1 MFPHA
6 SRKFLA
12 RKAVTYRRASPQKT
26 DALVKIRGPSAEKKV
41 ARSRVSPVNGI
52 SEENSWHM
60 ETDQTLRLLI
70 VEESRN
76 DAESL
81 ANILRN
87 AGQASR
93 VSYAEDQED
102 IEKCLDQQVPDLVL
116 CATGLESVSLGDVA
130 LLLLQRQLRVPLI
143 AIGESGEEASIVEAM
158 RLGATDLCSYD
169 QPEHLQLVVK
179 REVSQIKTCQD
190 TQKFELQFHES
201 EKRARML
208 MESSRDAIAYVHEGM
223 HIFANSSY
231 LAMFGFGSLD
241 EMKGT
246 PILDIVA
253 PEDHIE
259 FKEFLR
265 NYSTGD
271 GQEGTLETRGL
282 LPDGKKFDA
291 EMEFAPASIDG
302 EPCTQIVIRNQ
313 TTSNKELEQKLKY
326 LTKQD
331 VMTGLFNRQYFMEE
345 LELAVTDAISGSS
358 SAAALYLIV
367 DNFKDIKDKVG
378 IGVADVVIRDIAD
391 VLREHTSDSD
401 IVARFGDHSFAVL
414 HRNCDMASIEAL
426 GETLRQA
433 VEHHIADVQ
442 EQSITTTCSI
452 GMSIVAESTPSAHE
466 VISRADLACEVA
478 RSSGGNR
485 IHLHN
490 PVVDEQ
496 IGKERDQQMYALI
509 KDALEQNQFQ
519 LLYQPIVSLQGAGGE
534 KYEVLLRMLND
545 EGDHILPSQF
555 LPIAE
560 QTGQVAEI
568 DRWVIRGAVEALAA
582 HRARGADAQFFIK
595 ICAGTLLDDSL
606 APFIQQCIREYRLPG
621 DALIFEIA
629 EKHAAQHLKHA
640 KNFVNTIHK
649 LHCKSALEH
658 FGASPNSFQLLK
670 HLPVDFLKIDGSFIH
685 NLATDNN
692 NQAMVKS
699 ILDTASSMNKECI
712 AEYVQDAHSL
722 AVLWQSGINYIQ
734 GNFLQEPS
742 EALNYDF
749 TGEIA

>member
-1 MFPHA
+1 
-6 SRKFLA
+6 
-12 RKAVTYRRASPQKT
+12 
-26 DALVKIRGPSAEKKV
+26 
-41 ARSRVSPVNGI
+41 
-52 SEENSWHM
+52 M

-93 VSYAEDQED
+93 LSYAEDQED
-102 IEKCLDQQVPDLVL
+102 IETCLDRQLPDLVL
-116 CATGLESVSLGDVA
+116 CATGLEAVSLGDVA
-130 LLLLQRQLRVPLI
+130 LLLQQRQLGIPLI
-143 AIGESGEEASIVEAM
+143 AIGESGDEASIVAAM
-158 RLGATDLCSYD
+158 RLGAADLCSYD

-179 REVSQIKTCQD
+179 REMSQLKACQNA
-190 TQKFELQFHES
+190 QNFELKFQES

-231 LAMFGFGSLD
+231 LEMFGFESLD
-241 EMKGT
+241 EIEGT
-246 PILDIVA
+246 PILDMVA
-253 PEDHIE
+253 PEVHAE

-271 GQEGTLETRGL
+271 GQEGKLETHGL

-291 EMEFAPASIDG
+291 EMEFNPASIDG
-302 EPCTQIVIRNQ
+302 EPCTQIIIRNQ
-313 TTSNKELEQKLKY
+313 TNSNRELEQKLKY
-326 LTKQD
+326 LSKQD
-331 VMTGLFNRQYFMEE
+331 VLTGLFNRQYFMEE

-358 SAAALYLIV
+358 SAGILYLLV
-367 DNFKDIKDKVG
+367 DNFKDVKDKVG
-378 IGVADVVIRDIAD
+378 IGIADVVIRDIAE
-391 VLREHTSDSD
+391 VLREHTSDGD
-401 IVARFGDHSFAVL
+401 IVARFGDHSFTIL
-414 HRNCDMASIEAL
+414 HRDCDPDSIQAL

-433 VEHHIADVQ
+433 VENHIADVE

-478 RSSGGNR
+478 RSSGGNK

-490 PVVDEQ
+490 PVVDEK

-509 KDALEQNQFQ
+509 KDALERNQFQ
-519 LLYQPIVSLQGAGGE
+519 LLYQPIVSLQGDEGE
-534 KYEVLLRMLND
+534 KYEVLVRMLND

-560 QTGQVAEI
+560 QTGQMAEI
-568 DRWVIRGAVEALAA
+568 DRWVINHAVQVLAE
-582 HRARGADAQFFIK
+582 HRARGADTQFFIK
-595 ICAGTLLDDSL
+595 ICAATLLDDGL
-606 APFIQQCIREYRLPG
+606 VPCIQQCISEHRLPG
-621 DALIFEIA
+621 DSLIFEIA
-629 EKHAAQHLKHA
+629 EKHAAQHLKQA
-640 KNFVNTIHK
+640 KNLVKTLQE

-692 NQAMVKS
+692 NQALVKS
-699 ILDTASSMNKECI
+699 ILRHRQLHEQAVHRRIRAGCPQPGGAVAEWYQLYTGKFPAGTQRSAELRFLRGSRLTDRKCAETA
-712 AEYVQDAHSL
+712 
-722 AVLWQSGINYIQ
+722 
-734 GNFLQEPS
+734 GNRGRKPRLPP
-742 EALNYDF
+742 
-749 TGEIA
+749 

>member
-1 MFPHA
+1 MD
-6 SRKFLA
+6 K
-12 RKAVTYRRASPQKT
+12 
-26 DALVKIRGPSAEKKV
+26 
-41 ARSRVSPVNGI
+41 
-52 SEENSWHM
+52 
-60 ETDQTLRLLI
+60 DQTIRLLI

-93 VSYAEDQED
+93 LSYAEDQED
-102 IEKCLDQQVPDLVL
+102 LEKHLVQQLPDLIL
-116 CATGLESVSLGDVA
+116 CATGLETISLGGVVQ
-130 LLLLQRQLRVPLI
+130 LLEQRQLKIPLV
-143 AIGESGEEASIVEAM
+143 AIGESGEEASVVEAM
-158 RLGATDLCSYD
+158 RAGANDLCSYD

-179 REVSQIKTCQD
+179 REMSQLRTCHSAQN
-190 TQKFELQFHES
+190 FELKFHES

-231 LAMFGFGSLD
+231 LEMFGFDSL
-241 EMKGT
+241 EEIEGT
-246 PILDIVA
+246 PILDMVA
-253 PEDHIE
+253 PDDHAE

-265 NYSTGD
+265 SYSTGD
-271 GQEGTLETRGL
+271 GQEGRLETRGL
-282 LPDGKKFDA
+282 LPDGRTFDA

-302 EPCTQIVIRNQ
+302 EPCTQIIIRNQ
-313 TTSNKELEQKLKY
+313 TTSNRELEQKLKY
-326 LTKQD
+326 LSKQD
-331 VMTGLFNRQYFMEE
+331 VLTGLFNRQYFMEE

-358 SAAALYLIV
+358 SAAVLYLLV

-378 IGVADVVIRDIAD
+378 IGVADVVISDIAGL
-391 VLREHTSDSD
+391 LREHTGEND
-401 IVARFGDHSFAVL
+401 IVARFGDHSFAML
-414 HRNCDMASIEAL
+414 RRNCDAESIQAL
-426 GETLRQA
+426 GDKLRQA
-433 VEHHIADVQ
+433 VENHIADV
-442 EQSITTTCSI
+442 EDQSITTTCSV
-452 GMSIVAESTPSAHE
+452 GMSMVAESTPSAHE

-490 PVVDEQ
+490 PVVDEK
-496 IGKERDQQMYALI
+496 IGKERDQQMHALI
-509 KDALEQNQFQ
+509 RDALEQNQFR
-519 LLYQPIVSLQGAGGE
+519 LLYQPIVSLQGDESE
-534 KYEVLLRMLND
+534 KYEVLLRMIND

-568 DRWVIRGAVEALAA
+568 DRWVISNAIQVLAEHRG
-582 HRARGADAQFFIK
+582 RGADTQFFIK
-595 ICAGTLLDDSL
+595 ISAATLLDDEL
-606 APFIQQCIREYRLPG
+606 VKFIHASIRESRLPG

-640 KNFVNTIHK
+640 KTFVKTIQE

-699 ILDTASSMNKECI
+699 ILDTASSMNKQCI

-734 GNFLQEPS
+734 GNFLQEPT

-749 TGEIA
+749 SGEIA